1 MENKK
6 MMGKMI
12 DLHKTSFKNCFST
25 MIMLQNQAEKLMK
38 TLVDHTHG
46 ISDEGK
52 KVIDQWTD
60 AYKKGI
66 GDLKKAI
73 DEGYD
78 KVEEFFDNNAMVMFQ
93 EQTEKMFDAFLNQ
106 KNWMPMDLK
115 KTMEDLTATYQKGCD
130 DFKKH
135 LDENIKR
142 MGNVY
147 SVADKT
153 QENTKQKK

>member
-1 MENKK
+1 
-6 MMGKMI
+6 
-12 DLHKTSFKNCFST
+12 
-25 MIMLQNQAEKLMK
+25 
-38 TLVDHTHG
+38 
-46 ISDEGK
+46 
-52 KVIDQWTD
+52 
-60 AYKKGI
+60 
-66 GDLKKAI
+66 
-73 DEGYD
+73 
-78 KVEEFFDNNAMVMFQ
+78 MFQ
-93 EQTEKMFDAFLNQ
+93 EQTEKMFNSYLNQ
-106 KNWMPMDLK
+106 VNWTPPDLK

>member
-1 MENKK
+1 MGNKK

-25 MIMLQNQAEKLMK
+25 MIMLQNQVEKLMK
-38 TLVDHTHG
+38 TLVDHTPG
-46 ISDEGK
+46 MSDVGK

-78 KVEEFFDNNAMVMFQ
+78 KVEEFFDSNAIVINGALQ
-93 EQTEKMFDAFLNQ
+93 VL
-106 KNWMPMDLK
+106 
-115 KTMEDLTATYQKGCD
+115 
-130 DFKKH
+130 
-135 LDENIKR
+135 
-142 MGNVY
+142 V
-147 SVADKT
+147 
-153 QENTKQKK
+153 